1 MQYIPTYQTVQIT
14 GYKKQFSPEEEEG
27 EVFRPQQSTTS
38 NFTLETEPEFD
49 MPQEEEVK
57 TPDIVLEGD
66 SYDQKKD
73 FAVKYLAK
81 NLDLTDYQAAAIAG
95 VFDAESSFNL
105 NAQNL
110 SEKSGKNSSVKSS
123 QYGIGIGQ

>member
-1 MQYIPTYQTVQIT
+1 MQYIPTFPDVQIT

-38 NFTLETEPEFD
+38 NFTLGTEPEFD

-57 TPDIVLEGD
+57 TPDIVLKGD